1 MKKNLLEEHSIKDL
15 TKMFDKF
22 LVTDKKE
29 KDIRKKVAIFALI
42 LALMGVVVFAVV
54 KYLKSDDELD
64 YYDDLDYDNDDEDF
78 DDDFDVEEDIY
89 AGDEDFE
96 E

>member
-1 MKKNLLEEHSIKDL
+1 MKKNLLEEHSIKEL

-29 KDIRKKVAIFALI
+29 KDIRKKVAIFAAI
-42 LALMGVVVFAVV
+42 LALMGVVVFAIV
-54 KYLKSDDELD
+54 KYLKSDSELD
-64 YYDDLDYDNDDEDF
+64 YYNDF
-78 DDDFDVEEDIY
+78 DDDDYDDDFEIEEDIY
-89 AGDEDFE
+89 AGDDDFE